1 MFTPKPART
10 QGLCGP
16 EQGQGRRHGEGS
28 EGGGAR
34 RRETHVSAPLTFAG
48 LSSRENE
55 LDHESE
61 GLCRKAEE

>member
-16 EQGQGRRHGEGS
+16 ERVRVGDMERGS
-28 EGGGAR
+28 EGGGVR
-34 RRETHVSAPLTFAG
+34 RRETHVSAPLTFAA

-55 LDHESE
+55 LDRESE
-61 GLCRKAEE
+61 GLCCKVDE